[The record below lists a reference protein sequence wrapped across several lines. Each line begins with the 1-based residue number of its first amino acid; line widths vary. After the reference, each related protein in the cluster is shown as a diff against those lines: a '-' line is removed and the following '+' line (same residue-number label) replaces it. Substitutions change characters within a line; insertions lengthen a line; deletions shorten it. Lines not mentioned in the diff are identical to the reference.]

1 MQRYRG
7 TEARDQGGKWNVV
20 LDHRNIVMFGM
31 KLDEMRPQKLFQVK
45 SLRNRLYFIRIVRFK
60 VNLLKLNF

>member
-20 LDHRNIVMFGM
+20 LDRNIVMFGM
-31 KLDEMRPQKLFQVK
+31 KLDEMRPQKSFQVK